1 MTVLSTCVFKPAN
14 GRIADA
20 IENLKTVEQLAID
33 SGATRAGSSRVLTGP
48 AVGNLQ
54 MRMFTEDLEHLGE
67 VSNAMYAS
75 AAMATLNSNDSPPSE
90 LINLIRSD
98 ITHRAVETSTADGIT
113 VGSVVGL
120 QVHPGMGEVL
130 HARLVDMADAWV
142 QVGAAQSMVT
152 ASISGPPG
160 PAMFLTTFFKNY
172 ADLSKAT
179 IDIRSTKP
187 MQAIRSSTSTSGTI
201 MANFHMSR
209 L

>member
-1 MTVLSTCVFKPAN
+1 MTVLSTLVFKPAN

-20 IENLKTVEQLAID
+20 IENLKSVEKLAID
-33 SGATRAGSSRVLTGP
+33 SGATRAVSSRVLTGP
-48 AVGNLQ
+48 SVGNLQ
-54 MRMFTEDLEHLGE
+54 MRMFTQDLEHLGE

-75 AAMATLNSNDSPPSE
+75 DVMTTLNSNDSPSSE

-98 ITHRAVETSTADGIT
+98 VTHRSVEGATADGIT
-113 VGSVVGL
+113 VGGVVGL

-130 HARLVDMADAWV
+130 HARLVELADAWV

-152 ASISGPPG
+152 ASISGPAG
-160 PAMFLTTFFKNY
+160 PAMFLTTLFNSY
-172 ADLSKAT
+172 ADLSNAT
-179 IDIRSTKP
+179 TDIRSAKP
-187 MQAIRSSTSTSGTI
+187 MQAIRSSTSPSGTI

>member
-1 MTVLSTCVFKPAN
+1 MTVLSTLVFKPAN

-20 IENLKTVEQLAID
+20 IENLKTVEKLAID

-75 AAMATLNSNDSPPSE
+75 DVMATLNSNDSPPSE
-90 LINLIRSD
+90 LVNLIRSD
-98 ITHRAVETSTADGIT
+98 VTHRSVEGATADGIT

-120 QVHPGMGEVL
+120 QVHPGMSEVL
-130 HARLVDMADAWV
+130 HARMVDMADAWV
-142 QVGAAQSMVT
+142 EVGATQALVT
-152 ASISGPPG
+152 ASISGTAG
-160 PAMFLTTFFKNY
+160 PAMFLTTFFTNY
-172 ADLSKAT
+172 ADLGRAT
-179 IDIRSTKP
+179 TNIRSTKP
-187 MQAIRSSTSTSGTI
+187 MQATRSSTSPSGTI